1 MGIFTDSIN
10 KNLSLK
16 KDTTPFTVKSQPL
29 KNTSSTAKILGEY
42 SLKKVNFSN
51 PSVSS
56 YTQKRLKL
64 KSPTT
69 HKFVLTKTAKSSDI
83 PFKTSSA
90 KSSKSHITSPSEHI
104 SADEIHYISKEIE
117 RDARRYLR
125 RF

>member
-16 KDTTPFTVKSQPL
+16 KDTTPFTLKSQPL
-29 KNTSSTAKILGEY
+29 KNISSATKILGEY
-42 SLKKVNFSN
+42 SLKKVNFS
-51 PSVSS
+51 SSDVLS

-64 KSPTT
+64 KSPTAN
-69 HKFVLTKTAKSSDI
+69 KFVLSKTAKSSDV

-104 SADEIHYISKEIE
+104 SADEIHSISKEIE
-117 RDARRYLR
+117 RDARRYSR